1 MGESLRSQLSRAL
14 GGGRQTASGRI
25 AQALVLLCLAG
36 LVAAVL
42 LGSVPAIDS
51 LIAATAHRV
60 WLAAALAFTLE
71 YVTRLWVAPDTAP
84 PGSNS
89 ARFCYALSFLGL
101 IDLVAAAPYWLAALG
116 VLRTDVAEVVTL
128 FALCKLARYVPALG
142 LIVIVIKGEARTLG
156 SAFLALGV
164 LLVIASGI
172 MFLLEHEA
180 QPQVF
185 DSIPTALWWGI
196 VTIASVGYG
205 DIVPV
210 TSWGRLFGGIVIVLG
225 ITTIAVPVGILATG
239 FYRELRRHDFV
250 VTWRMLADIPLFR
263 DLDASRIAGIARTLK
278 SHFVPER
285 QVVVRRGEPADAM
298 FIILSGEVEVD
309 VQPTPVRLRHGQY
322 FGEIG
327 LLRDVERTATV
338 TTVSEC
344 QLLALDVADFR
355 RLVEQ
360 YPDIKTA
367 IERVAEARL
376 QNLAK
381 SAPPR

>member
-1 MGESLRSQLSRAL
+1 MADSLRSGLSRAL
-14 GGGRQTASGRI
+14 GGERQSPSGRI
-25 AQALVLLCLAG
+25 AHVLALLCLAG

-42 LGSVPAIDS
+42 LGSVPAIGP
-51 LIAATAHRV
+51 LTAATAHLV
-60 WLAAALAFTLE
+60 WLVAAIGFTLE
-71 YVTRLWVAPDTAP
+71 YVARLWTAPDTAP
-84 PGSNS
+84 ADESS
-89 ARFCYALSFLGL
+89 ARRRYALSFLGL
-101 IDLVAAAPYWLAALG
+101 VDLAAAAPYWLTALG
-116 VLRTDVAEVVTL
+116 VLRTDIAEVLTL

-142 LIVIVIKGEARTLG
+142 LIVVVLKSEARTLG

-210 TSWGRLFGGIVIVLG
+210 TSWGRLFGGVVIVLG

-239 FYRELRRHDFV
+239 FYRELRRHEFV

-298 FIILSGEVEVD
+298 FIILSGEVEVEL
-309 VQPTPVRLRHGQY
+309 QPTPVRLRHGQY

-360 YPDIKTA
+360 YPDIKA
-367 IERVAEARL
+367 SIERVAESRL
-376 QNLAK
+376 QDLAK